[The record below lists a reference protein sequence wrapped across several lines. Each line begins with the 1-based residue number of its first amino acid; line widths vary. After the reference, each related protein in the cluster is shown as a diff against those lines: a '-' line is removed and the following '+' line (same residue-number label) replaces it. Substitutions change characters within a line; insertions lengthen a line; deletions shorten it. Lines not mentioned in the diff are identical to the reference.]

1 MSKELFTFI
10 MEWNGGT
17 YVSQVEAN
25 HIEHAINEWL
35 INLDLE
41 MLSWKQSD
49 IDIINEERGGDFPLS
64 YPVALD
70 GLFNVWCFSPN
81 IKDILAIVNI
91 VKTVRKGN

>member
-41 MLSWKQSD
+41 MLSWK
-49 IDIINEERGGDFPLS
+49 G
-64 YPVALD
+64 
-70 GLFNVWCFSPN
+70 
-81 IKDILAIVNI
+81 I
-91 VKTVRKGN
+91 VKLTWLQDGRAVK